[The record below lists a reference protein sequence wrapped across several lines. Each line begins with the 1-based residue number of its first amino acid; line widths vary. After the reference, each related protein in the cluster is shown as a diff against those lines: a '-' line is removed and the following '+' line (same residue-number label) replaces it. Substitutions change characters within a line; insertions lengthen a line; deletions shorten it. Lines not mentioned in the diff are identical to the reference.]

1 MEVLLFKFY
10 FFRFLSLKH
19 ILLWIFSQNVFS
31 IFTLVGRRISEG
43 IFKRNSSAGGKK
55 AKRQDTIV

>member
-1 MEVLLFKFY
+1 MEVLPFKII
-10 FFRFLSLKH
+10 FFIFLSLKH
-19 ILLWIFSQNVFS
+19 ILQWIFSQNVFI

-43 IFKRNSSAGGKK
+43 IFKRNTSAGGKK